1 MPITVKL
8 HPRQEMPSI
17 RFYTDVSNKLMSQI
31 TTEKKLIE
39 VLDIRTEV
47 MEGRTFLS
55 FFPLP
60 SPPRPAKTP
69 EIIVFILHIALESI
83 PQLKCLTF
91 QLMMN
96 HDVYLSKYV

>member
-39 VLDIRTEV
+39 V
-47 MEGRTFLS
+47 
-55 FFPLP
+55 
-60 SPPRPAKTP
+60 
-69 EIIVFILHIALESI
+69 
-83 PQLKCLTF
+83 
-91 QLMMN
+91 
-96 HDVYLSKYV
+96 Y

>member
-8 HPRQEMPSI
+8 HPRQEMPCI
-17 RFYTDVSNKLMSQI
+17 TFYTDVSNKLMSQI

-55 FFPLP
+55 FVPLS
-60 SPPRPAKTP
+60 SPHPAKTP
-69 EIIVFILHIALESI
+69 KIIVFILHIAVESI

-96 HDVYLSKYV
+96 HHVYLSKYV